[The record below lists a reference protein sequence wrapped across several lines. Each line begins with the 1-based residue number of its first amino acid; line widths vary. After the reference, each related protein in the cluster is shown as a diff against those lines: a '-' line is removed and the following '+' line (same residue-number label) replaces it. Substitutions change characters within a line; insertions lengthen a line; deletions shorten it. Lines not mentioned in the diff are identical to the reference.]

1 MKIVIAGSAGFIGN
15 YLTDA
20 LENEG
25 QQTIPFDLSI
35 NIDVCNWNQIKEVN
49 DFDAIVHLANKSFV
63 PDSYKYPREFH
74 VTNIIGT
81 LNLLELCRMNNAKFI
96 YLSSYVYGRPE
107 YLPIDEKHPLNA
119 FNPYAQTKVICEE
132 MCRGYNRDFNVPV
145 TIFRPFN
152 IYGFGQ
158 NNKFL
163 IPEMIQQALS
173 GKIIIKDERPKRDYI
188 HVKDVVNAIM
198 ASLRMEQ
205 KKDFSLYNLGSGISH
220 SVRDL
225 GSMIIN
231 AMDRETVFSSSGEE
245 RPNEV
250 MDTIADIRKAKK
262 YLKWEPE
269 IRLAEGIKEM
279 ISFYQ

>member
-1 MKIVIAGSAGFIGN
+1 
-15 YLTDA
+15 
-20 LENEG
+20 
-25 QQTIPFDLSI
+25 
-35 NIDVCNWNQIKEVN
+35 
-49 DFDAIVHLANKSFV
+49 
-63 PDSYKYPREFH
+63 
-74 VTNIIGT
+74 
-81 LNLLELCRMNNAKFI
+81 MNNAKFI